1 VERKTDLSEKS
12 PDRHRQGKTKETF
25 IYEVR
30 KRYTVDG
37 REREKKRR
45 SESYTEILELK
56 KEIED
61 EIARELAGDG
71 PSPDRKFSELLTY
84 FNDNY
89 AVPAEYAGDV
99 KVKATNQSTP
109 WKGS

>member
-1 VERKTDLSEKS
+1 MPRGKKDGSIRKIPQTVIVK
-12 PDRHRQGKTKETF
+12 GKPKEVF

-30 KRYTVDG
+30 KRYTIDG

-71 PSPDRKFSELLTY
+71 PSADRKFSELLTY
-84 FNDNY
+84 FKDNY

-99 KVKATNQSTP
+99 KVKGYKS
-109 WKGS
+109 